1 MNEHMPLDAQQ
12 RERLSALMDGQ
23 AEDAPAWDDMDGG
36 AQMRECWHLYH
47 VVGDVLRTPELAH
60 CADDATFLARLRER
74 MNAEA
79 PPQRTAAAPEPVVMP
94 DAVREPANDSVF
106 RWKMLAAAASLAA
119 VALVAW
125 NVVAPQATPGAQMAQ
140 SAPQPQATAP
150 VLAAVSPAAS
160 SAGAA
165 LALEHSAHGMM
176 LRDPYLDE
184 LLAAHQQAAG
194 TSGIAAAGFLRNATF
209 AGSGQ

>member
-23 AEDAPAWDDMDGG
+23 AEDAPAWDDMDS
-36 AQMRECWHLYH
+36 AQMYECWHLYH
-47 VVGDVLRTPELAH
+47 LVGDVLRAPELAQ
-60 CADDATFLARLRER
+60 CTGDAAFVARLRER
-74 MNAEA
+74 ILQEEQPNRRDVSPEITYIPNAE
-79 PPQRTAAAPEPVVMP
+79 
-94 DAVREPANDSVF
+94 REPANDSVF

-125 NVVAPQATPGAQMAQ
+125 NVAAPQATPGAQMAQ
-140 SAPQPQATAP
+140 SALPPQATAP

-160 SAGAA
+160 QPNA
-165 LALEHSAHGMM
+165 LALADSEHGVM

-184 LLAAHQQAAG
+184 LLAAHRQAAG
-194 TSGIAAAGFLRNATF
+194 ASALSAAGFVHNATF
-209 AGSGQ
+209 AGDGR

>member
-23 AEDAPAWDDMDGG
+23 AEDAPAWDDMDD

-47 VVGDVLRTPELAH
+47 VVGDVLRSPELAH
-60 CADDATFLARLRER
+60 CADDAAFLARLRER
-74 MNAEA
+74 IHQDE
-79 PPQRTAAAPEPVVMP
+79 PPHRRDVAPEMAYIPN
-94 DAVREPANDSVF
+94 ASREPANDSVF
-106 RWKMLAAAASLAA
+106 RWKVLAAAASLAA

-125 NVVAPQATPGAQMAQ
+125 NVAAPPATPGAQMAQ
-140 SAPQPQATAP
+140 GAPQQQTTAP

-160 SAGAA
+160 SEGAA
-165 LALEHSAHGMM
+165 FALEDSAHGVM

-194 TSGIAAAGFLRNATF
+194 ASGITATGFLRNATF
-209 AGSGQ
+209 AGGGR